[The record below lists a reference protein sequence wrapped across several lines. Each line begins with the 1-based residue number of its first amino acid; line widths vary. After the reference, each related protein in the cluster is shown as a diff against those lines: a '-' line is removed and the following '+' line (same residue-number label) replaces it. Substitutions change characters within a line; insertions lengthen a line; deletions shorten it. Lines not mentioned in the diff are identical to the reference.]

1 MRSEDDC
8 KSLLARLKQAEA
20 DKPALEA
27 PGAPQRRTVLEQRAY
42 EQGKIAMLEWVTSTP
57 EV

>member
-42 EQGKIAMLEWVTSTP
+42 EQGKIAMLE
-57 EV
+57 